1 MSLSTIA
8 QSALGAAYDAF
19 QTPPMRAR
27 PMFRWWW
34 PDGLVDP
41 EEIRTEIRQ
50 MYDAGFGGAEISDV
64 HRSRREAIDLEENG
78 WGTEAWI
85 DGVVAANE
93 EADPLGFYVDI
104 TVGPSYPAAVP
115 GLSVDDPAAT
125 REVALGRVVLANG
138 TSYSGPVPPPDHP
151 PAEGVTTQNLLAVH
165 AYRVN
170 NASSPTARQIVLDHE
185 SLISLT
191 CLAGSG
197 NISFTPPDNG
207 TWMLMSWTERG
218 VALYPEGG
226 PHTVESAAV
235 IDHFSAIGAEAL
247 TGYWSENILTPNLKE
262 LLAQIGGAFFE
273 DSIELEYNTLWTNNF
288 REEFKER
295 QGYDVFRYLPAIT
308 QDDGSS
314 VFRFADAELSRG
326 IVNDYWDTFGKMYI
340 DNHIGTIQPFA
351 HDLGMKYRAQVY
363 GVPTDSM
370 SAAAKVDIPEGE
382 SLGFKNLGD
391 WRSLAGAANFANIN
405 MVSNEAGAFLGLSYQ
420 VSWDLLLQTLNP
432 IMSAGINQQVLHGF
446 SYKEAPGALWPGFAA
461 FTPYGNNAVG
471 YSESWGPRMPMWQ
484 HARDVGDY
492 FGRTQALLQRGKPQI
507 DVAFLSPK
515 GYIAA
520 GFSGIYFSGEG
531 GRRGWSMNLI
541 GPTQL
546 REPTAFVEDNLLHPE
561 GAAFSVLAFE
571 GDSFAS
577 RAPVIELDT
586 AERILDY
593 AQKGLTVLVIGNWT
607 EPRAFGFKE
616 FEENSRIKEI
626 FDEMLALPN
635 VHNPATRELVPSVMP
650 ELEAKPRVRYNDS
663 QLLNYYRVDGEVD
676 HFFFVA
682 AHSDIYQVR
691 PNLRITAVDTDVILP
706 RTSPN
711 GVPFIMDLW
720 TGEATPIGDYE
731 EISDSELRVHISLDA
746 YSSTLISVAPVDD
759 PLVHAIGRPGRAG
772 ARVVRNADG
781 LFLRANATG
790 SYTTE
795 LSNDETATVEV
806 DAVPSTTVL
815 DTWTFDF
822 EEWGPTANLNSTETV
837 RTRWE
842 PREITAPL
850 QAWTA
855 LGGGLED
862 AAGIANYTSA
872 LSLPDSW
879 STETAA
885 AILNVPAFIGSLR
898 VYINDEWIGPV
909 DQLAERID
917 ISGWLTGGDN
927 KIVLEVA
934 SNLIN
939 RLRLVDPVVYG
950 VVTRQAVGLVGNVEV
965 RHFAVRKLAD

>member
-1 MSLSTIA
+1 
-8 QSALGAAYDAF
+8 
-19 QTPPMRAR
+19 
-27 PMFRWWW
+27 
-34 PDGLVDP
+34 
-41 EEIRTEIRQ
+41 
-50 MYDAGFGGAEISDV
+50 
-64 HRSRREAIDLEENG
+64 
-78 WGTEAWI
+78 
-85 DGVVAANE
+85 
-93 EADPLGFYVDI
+93 
-104 TVGPSYPAAVP
+104 
-115 GLSVDDPAAT
+115 
-125 REVALGRVVLANG
+125 
-138 TSYSGPVPPPDHP
+138 
-151 PAEGVTTQNLLAVH
+151 
-165 AYRVN
+165 
-170 NASSPTARQIVLDHE
+170 
-185 SLISLT
+185 
-191 CLAGSG
+191 
-197 NISFTPPDNG
+197 
-207 TWMLMSWTERG
+207 
-218 VALYPEGG
+218 
-226 PHTVESAAV
+226 
-235 IDHFSAIGAEAL
+235 
-247 TGYWSENILTPNLKE
+247 
-262 LLAQIGGAFFE
+262 
-273 DSIELEYNTLWTNNF
+273 
-288 REEFKER
+288 
-295 QGYDVFRYLPAIT
+295 
-308 QDDGSS
+308 
-314 VFRFADAELSRG
+314 
-326 IVNDYWDTFGKMYI
+326 
-340 DNHIGTIQPFA
+340 
-351 HDLGMKYRAQVY
+351 
-363 GVPTDSM
+363 
-370 SAAAKVDIPEGE
+370 
-382 SLGFKNLGD
+382 
-391 WRSLAGAANFANIN
+391 
-405 MVSNEAGAFLGLSYQ
+405 
-420 VSWDLLLQTLNP
+420 
-432 IMSAGINQQVLHGF
+432 
-446 SYKEAPGALWPGFAA
+446 
-461 FTPYGNNAVG
+461 
-471 YSESWGPRMPMWQ
+471 MWQ